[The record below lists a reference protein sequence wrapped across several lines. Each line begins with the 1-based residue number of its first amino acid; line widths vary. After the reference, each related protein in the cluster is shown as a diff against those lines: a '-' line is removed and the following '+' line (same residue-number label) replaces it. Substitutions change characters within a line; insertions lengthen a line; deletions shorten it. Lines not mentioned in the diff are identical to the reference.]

1 MNVVPFNADR
11 RRAMRRAW
19 LGAAAA
25 ASIGGAGL
33 VEAAA
38 GYASAYA
45 AETAGPA
52 SFADIVERV
61 KGAVVSVKVKLADSA
76 DEDSDEDSGPQFPRG
91 GPFERFFKRFGIPSP
106 DGEGRRGG
114 PPHGRGM
121 AQGSGFFISA
131 DGYIVTNNHV
141 VEHASKVTI
150 TTDGGKTLTAKVIGT
165 DPKTDLALLKA
176 EGTDFPAVRFASHAP
191 RVGDW
196 VIAVGNP
203 FGLGGTV
210 TAGIVSARGRDI
222 GSGPYDDFIQID
234 APVNH
239 GNSGGPTFNNEGE
252 VVGVNTAIYSPSGG
266 SVGIGF
272 AIASDVVQ
280 TVIEQLK
287 SHGSVARGWLGVE
300 IQPVTPDLAES
311 LGVKP
316 DTGALVAK
324 ESDASPA
331 AKAGVKVG
339 DVIEAVNGEVVAS
352 PRELAR
358 RIAAFGPEKSVSLTL
373 ARDGKEQK
381 VDVTLGAMPNEPAI
395 AAVTPAP
402 EENGTDETTLGKL
415 GLELE
420 PAKGGGVKVL
430 TVEAD
435 SAAAQRG
442 LQEGDVIVNAGGR
455 EVSKPA
461 DIVAAMA
468 AARGAGRKSLLLQV
482 KSDQSMRFVALPLKK
497 AS

>member
-1 MNVVPFNADR
+1 M
-11 RRAMRRAW
+11 
-19 LGAAAA
+19 
-25 ASIGGAGL
+25 
-33 VEAAA
+33 
-38 GYASAYA
+38 
-45 AETAGPA
+45 
-52 SFADIVERV
+52 
-61 KGAVVSVKVKLADSA
+61 
-76 DEDSDEDSGPQFPRG
+76 
-91 GPFERFFKRFGIPSP
+91 
-106 DGEGRRGG
+106 
-114 PPHGRGM
+114 
-121 AQGSGFFISA
+121 
-131 DGYIVTNNHV
+131 
-141 VEHASKVTI
+141 
-150 TTDGGKTLTAKVIGT
+150 
-165 DPKTDLALLKA
+165 
-176 EGTDFPAVRFASHAP
+176 
-191 RVGDW
+191 
-196 VIAVGNP
+196 
-203 FGLGGTV
+203 
-210 TAGIVSARGRDI
+210 
-222 GSGPYDDFIQID
+222 
-234 APVNH
+234 
-239 GNSGGPTFNNEGE
+239 
-252 VVGVNTAIYSPSGG
+252 
-266 SVGIGF
+266 
-272 AIASDVVQ
+272 Q